1 MGVTGQVAPRPL
13 ARSEVPPRHWPWAVA
28 AGVILAAWVVGYF
41 AWGRPYAPEEF
52 ESFNDWFIP
61 ALILACG
68 LPAFIVAAYLLSRSS
83 RMLRVLGSAAVV
95 VGVAGVSFL
104 IQLNHFGGFCL
115 DPGDVCMVAWPS
127 RILGLLTSLGA
138 LSVGLLV
145 RTRLASS
152 RR

>member
-1 MGVTGQVAPRPL
+1 
-13 ARSEVPPRHWPWAVA
+13 
-28 AGVILAAWVVGYF
+28 VVGYF
-41 AWGRPYAPEEF
+41 TWGRPYAPEEF
-52 ESFNDWFIP
+52 DSFNDRVIP

-68 LPAFIVAAYLLSRSS
+68 LPAFIVAAFLLSRCS
-83 RMLRVLGSAAVV
+83 RMLRVLGSVAGV

-115 DPGDVCMVAWPS
+115 DPGEACIVAWPT

-138 LSVGLLV
+138 LGVGWLL
-145 RTRLASS
+145 RTRLASPS